1 MGGSHKSWSRRV
13 AHFFRIQLQ
22 QPAASQPAPSTPTG
36 ARVWLSSLFLLVEL
50 FIFRYF
56 LPSKGKTKFI
66 ILFLRCYRESK
77 KKRLCFY
84 PLKPQLEITSHQA
97 IQFPPLVVTF
107 HLLLIIFRMFHC
119 FAVAAWAMNTYSR
132 RKVVDGCLGN
142 LRWQDWSSRCRKRCT
157 RWDAVARQ
165 IPLGVLADKKLGYV
179 VHVIIMDIEFLLKV
193 EWCIGK
199 TQNYRYVAM
208 HSVEEY
214 NLENFITSPLNEI
227 INSSAFSIRSFSQ
240 CNM

>member
-1 MGGSHKSWSRRV
+1 MHKLTCQKQPPSVSYQSNPKVSSLFPLFSSSCVLQLTYGLGGRKPQIMEPQGSTLLSHSV
-13 AHFFRIQLQ
+13 A
-22 QPAASQPAPSTPTG
+22 AASSQPAPSTPTG

-66 ILFLRCYRESK
+66 ILFLRCYRESE

-119 FAVAAWAMNTYSR
+119 FAVAA
-132 RKVVDGCLGN
+132 
-142 LRWQDWSSRCRKRCT
+142 
-157 RWDAVARQ
+157 
-165 IPLGVLADKKLGYV
+165 
-179 VHVIIMDIEFLLKV
+179 
-193 EWCIGK
+193 
-199 TQNYRYVAM
+199 
-208 HSVEEY
+208 
-214 NLENFITSPLNEI
+214 
-227 INSSAFSIRSFSQ
+227 
-240 CNM
+240 